1 MGERLTE
8 SDIAKIEKEI
18 RYRKLELRPILI
30 ENLKEA
36 RSHGD
41 LSENFEYYAAKRDK
55 NINESRI
62 RYLDRMLRT
71 STVVEDTSA
80 EDEVGLDDTVMFY
93 ILEDEE
99 EDTVKI
105 TTSIRSDSMN
115 GRVSIESPLGKALLN
130 HKVGDIVTVPVNSE
144 YSYDVEIRAI
154 LKSEDEDEDIK
165 SF

>member
-144 YSYDVEIRAI
+144 YSYEVEIRAI

>member
-93 ILEDEE
+93 IIEDEE

-130 HKVGDIVTVPVNSE
+130 HKVGDTVTVPVNSD

>member
-93 ILEDEE
+93 IIEDEE

-115 GRVSIESPLGKALLN
+115 GRVSIESPLGESASKSQGRRYRYSTGKQRLFLRCRDTC
-130 HKVGDIVTVPVNSE
+130 HSE
-144 YSYDVEIRAI
+144 I
-154 LKSEDEDEDIK
+154 
-165 SF
+165 

>member
-80 EDEVGLDDTVMFY
+80 EDEVGLDDTVMFF

-115 GRVSIESPLGKALLN
+115 GRVSIESPLGKALLH

-144 YSYDVEIRAI
+144 YSYDIEIRAI

>member
-93 ILEDEE
+93 IIEDEE

-130 HKVGDIVTVPVNSE
+130 HKVGDTVTVPVNSG

>member
-1 MGERLTE
+1 MGERLTAN
-8 SDIAKIEKEI
+8 DIAKIEKEI
-18 RYRKLELRPILI
+18 EYRKLELRPVLI

-71 STVVEDTSA
+71 ATLVEDTA
-80 EDEVGLDDTVMFY
+80 AADEVGLDDTVMFY
-93 ILEDEE
+93 IFEDEE

-105 TTSIRSDSMN
+105 TTSIRSDSMQ
-115 GRVSIESPLGKALLN
+115 GRISIESPLGKALLN
-130 HKVGDIVTVPVNSE
+130 HKIGDRVTVPVNAD
-144 YSYDVEIRAI
+144 YSYEVEIRAI

>member
-30 ENLKEA
+30 ENLQEA

>member
-1 MGERLTE
+1 
-8 SDIAKIEKEI
+8 
-18 RYRKLELRPILI
+18 
-30 ENLKEA
+30 
-36 RSHGD
+36 
-41 LSENFEYYAAKRDK
+41 
-55 NINESRI
+55 
-62 RYLDRMLRT
+62 MLRT